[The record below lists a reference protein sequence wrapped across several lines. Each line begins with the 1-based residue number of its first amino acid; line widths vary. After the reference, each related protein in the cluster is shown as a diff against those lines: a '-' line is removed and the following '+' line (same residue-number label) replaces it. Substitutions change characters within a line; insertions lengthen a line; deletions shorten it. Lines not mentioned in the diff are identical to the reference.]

1 MELLCLTFGMLS
13 LDGTGS
19 KHMLGTRYQFL
30 LPVLDHLPSRW
41 GPPLF
46 SVRGGVNIIDYYRT
60 HTLPTGPFSEQIDT
74 FRQCWTVTYSDLRR
88 PKSFQHGRKWVNTK
102 EKGSTMNFRVK
113 LKNGP
118 SVTVDA
124 EKFGV
129 EAEVYFFTAA
139 SGGVVASFP
148 VSNVLSIVKEDQ
160 PEGDKTGK

>member
-1 MELLCLTFGMLS
+1 
-13 LDGTGS
+13 
-19 KHMLGTRYQFL
+19 
-30 LPVLDHLPSRW
+30 
-41 GPPLF
+41 
-46 SVRGGVNIIDYYRT
+46 
-60 HTLPTGPFSEQIDT
+60 
-74 FRQCWTVTYSDLRR
+74 
-88 PKSFQHGRKWVNTK
+88 
-102 EKGSTMNFRVK
+102 MNFRVK